1 MTTKKVSYLLI
12 AFFLFALKVT
22 GQTDPPPPPP
32 MAMPK
37 DSSFILVD
45 KIIEETKHEKYYV
58 DYCTKKVENYSK
70 ENGWKQAKTDEIL
83 KSINFEYYRSTI
95 YNSYAF
101 YSIDQLKLLID
112 ALTLLNKD
120 PKGGMAMILTNS
132 MMQNNLE
139 LYVDHIIKGDF
150 VTKE

>member
-45 KIIEETKHEKYYV
+45 KIIEVTKHEKYYV

-70 ENGWKQAKTDEIL
+70 ENFNKFVL
-83 KSINFEYYRSTI
+83 KYQFLIGN
-95 YNSYAF
+95 
-101 YSIDQLKLLID
+101 DQLCCPFFLFIV
-112 ALTLLNKD
+112 
-120 PKGGMAMILTNS
+120 
-132 MMQNNLE
+132 LE
-139 LYVDHIIKGDF
+139 DQF
-150 VTKE
+150 